1 MNFIGKKTPITLFN
15 TINVF
20 KIFNPTL
27 FACKK
32 ISREPCHFGILLL
45 ILLKK
50 ATDYSLCVSLS
61 QSIVKEG
68 WFTLMASL

>member
-1 MNFIGKKTPITLFN
+1 MNFIGKNPPITLFN
-15 TINVF
+15 TINFF
-20 KIFNPTL
+20 KIFSPTL

-50 ATDYSLCVSLS
+50 ATDYSLCVSSS
-61 QSIVKEG
+61 QSIVNES
-68 WFTLMASL
+68 WFTLMAS

>member
-50 ATDYSLCVSLS
+50 ATDYSLGVSLS

-68 WFTLMASL
+68 WFTLMAS